1 MMWCLEVVDDEDRWF
16 FIVRLRCASP
26 HSCFATGPDGL
37 HVAACCPI
45 LAHRVEIV
53 MAKSSWAAFPHPDKA
68 FDYAGDKLAKAWPKL
83 HAGDQEPF
91 PDEKH
96 IAKLLKGNPALGKD
110 AHGIAESLQDAWRA
124 FHRGDFHEAYE
135 TGVALKA
142 LGASVAVKAGGIHAT
157 YLVKNDKDKIARYEA
172 LAKLAE
178 AAIAALPGEANSHY
192 RHAYALGRY
201 SQGISITA
209 ALAQGVAG
217 KVRASLDAALKIA
230 PKHAEARTALGLYH
244 AEIVGKVGG
253 MLAKLT
259 YGASAG
265 EAEKQL
271 KEALKLTPDSPIAWI
286 EYGNMLLLLHG
297 DKREDDV
304 AEAYQKASKIK
315 PRDAM
320 EALDAAWARE
330 QIE

>member
-1 MMWCLEVVDDEDRWF
+1 
-16 FIVRLRCASP
+16 
-26 HSCFATGPDGL
+26 
-37 HVAACCPI
+37 
-45 LAHRVEIV
+45 
-53 MAKSSWAAFPHPDKA
+53 MAKSNWKAFPHPDKA
-68 FDYAGDKLAKAWPKL
+68 YDYAGDKLAKAWTKL

-96 IAKLLKGNPALGKD
+96 VAKLLKANPKLGKD
-110 AHGIAESLQDAWRA
+110 AAKIADALQDAWRA

-135 TGVALKA
+135 AGTALKA

-157 YLVKNDKDKIARYEA
+157 YLVDSDKEKTARFEA
-172 LAKLAE
+172 LAKLADE
-178 AAIAALPGEANSHY
+178 AIASLPGEANSHY
-192 RHAYALGRY
+192 RRAFALGRY
-201 SQGISITA
+201 SQTISITQ
-209 ALAQGVAG
+209 ALAQGIGG
-217 KVRASLDAALKIA
+217 KVKESLDKALKLA
-230 PKHAEARTALGLYH
+230 PKHAEAHTALGVYH

-259 YGASAG
+259 YGASAA

-271 KEALKLTPDSPIAWI
+271 KEALKLTPDSPIAHV
-286 EYGNMLLLLHG
+286 EYGNALMLLYG

-304 AEAYQKASKIK
+304 AEAYSKAAKLK
-315 PRDAM
+315 PKDAM

>member
-1 MMWCLEVVDDEDRWF
+1 
-16 FIVRLRCASP
+16 
-26 HSCFATGPDGL
+26 
-37 HVAACCPI
+37 
-45 LAHRVEIV
+45 

-96 IAKLLKGNPALGKD
+96 LARLLKANPKLGKD
-110 AHGIAESLQDAWRA
+110 AGKLAGQLQDAWRA

-135 TGVALKA
+135 SGVALKA

-157 YLVKNDKDKIARYEA
+157 YLVKSDKEKIARYEG
-172 LAKLAE
+172 LAKLADD
-178 AAIAALPGEANSHY
+178 AITALPDEANSHY
-192 RHAYALGRY
+192 RRAFALGRY
-201 SQGISITA
+201 SQCISITK
-209 ALAQGVAG
+209 ALAQGIAG
-217 KVRASLDAALKIA
+217 KVKSALDAALKLA

-286 EYGNMLLLLHG
+286 EYGNAQLLLRG
-297 DKREDDV
+297 EKGEDDA
-304 AEAYQKASKIK
+304 AEAFAKAAKLK

>member
-1 MMWCLEVVDDEDRWF
+1 
-16 FIVRLRCASP
+16 
-26 HSCFATGPDGL
+26 
-37 HVAACCPI
+37 
-45 LAHRVEIV
+45 
-53 MAKSSWAAFPHPDKA
+53 MAKSSWAPFPHADKA

-91 PDEKH
+91 ADDKH
-96 IAKLLKGNPALGKD
+96 VAKLVKANPALGKD
-110 AHGIAESLQDAWRA
+110 AGKIAAQLQDAWRA

-135 TGVALKA
+135 SGVALKA
-142 LGASVAVKAGGIHAT
+142 LGASVAIKAGGIHAT
-157 YLVKNDKDKIARYEA
+157 YLVASDKDKIARYEA
-172 LAKLAE
+172 LAKLAD
-178 AAIAALPGEANSHY
+178 AAIDALPTEANSHY
-192 RHAYALGRY
+192 RRAFALGRY
-201 SQGISITA
+201 SQCISITK

-217 KVRASLDAALKIA
+217 KVKASLDAALKLA

-244 AEIVGKVGG
+244 AEIVAKVGG

-286 EYGNMLLLLHG
+286 EYGNALLLLYS
-297 DKREDDV
+297 DKKEDDV
-304 AEAYQKASKIK
+304 AEAYAKAAKLK

>member
-1 MMWCLEVVDDEDRWF
+1 
-16 FIVRLRCASP
+16 
-26 HSCFATGPDGL
+26 
-37 HVAACCPI
+37 
-45 LAHRVEIV
+45 
-53 MAKSSWAAFPHPDKA
+53 MAKTSWAAFPHPDKA
-68 FDYAGDKLAKAWPKL
+68 YDYPGDKLAKAWLKL

-91 PDEKH
+91 PDDKH
-96 IAKLLKGNPALGKD
+96 VAKLLKGNPALGKD
-110 AHGIAESLQDAWRA
+110 AGKLAESLQAAWRA

-178 AAIAALPGEANSHY
+178 GAIAALPGEANSHY

-201 SQGISITA
+201 SQGISIAA

-286 EYGNMLLLLHG
+286 EYGNMLLLLYG

-304 AEAYQKASKIK
+304 AEAYQKASKLK
-315 PRDAM
+315 PYDAM
-320 EALDAAWARE
+320 EALDAAWARD

>member
-1 MMWCLEVVDDEDRWF
+1 
-16 FIVRLRCASP
+16 
-26 HSCFATGPDGL
+26 
-37 HVAACCPI
+37 
-45 LAHRVEIV
+45 
-53 MAKSSWAAFPHPDKA
+53 MAKSSWAPFPKPDKA

-91 PDEKH
+91 PDDKH
-96 IAKLLKGNPALGKD
+96 MAKLIKANPALGKD
-110 AHGIAESLQDAWRA
+110 SGKIAAQLQDAWRA
-124 FHRGDFHEAYE
+124 FHRGDFQEAHD

-157 YLVKNDKDKIARYEA
+157 YLLDSDKDKIARYEA
-172 LAKLAE
+172 LAKLAD
-178 AAIAALPGEANSHY
+178 AAAEALPDEANSHY
-192 RHAYALGRY
+192 RRAFALGRY
-201 SQGISITA
+201 SQCISITK
-209 ALAQGVAG
+209 ALAQGIAG
-217 KVRASLDAALKIA
+217 KVKESLDATLRLA

-259 YGASAG
+259 YGASAA

-286 EYGNMLLLLHG
+286 EYANALLLLHG
-297 DKREDDV
+297 DKQEDAA
-304 AEAYQKASKIK
+304 AEAYAKAAKLK

-320 EALDAAWARE
+320 EALDAAFARD